1 MRKKR
6 EREAGTELEE
16 VFSSKLRMKIL
27 VLIYNLGSLNTSDV
41 ARRLKTN
48 FATVAEHLKIL
59 EDEGILQ
66 GRLYGRVRMYRFNE
80 SSAKA
85 KAVQNL
91 IETWQQ
97 NKQ

>member
-1 MRKKR
+1 M
-6 EREAGTELEE
+6 ELEE
-16 VFSSKLRMKIL
+16 VFSSKLRMRIL
-27 VLIYNLGSLNTSDV
+27 VLIYSLGSLNTSDV
-41 ARRLKTN
+41 ARRVKTN
-48 FATVAEHLKIL
+48 FATAAEHLKIL

-80 SSAKA
+80 NSAKA

-97 NKQ
+97 DNE